1 MSWTKALH
9 FKSWA
14 DTQESRHM
22 LPLLVR
28 RLIRAVVPYES
39 TVVFPAGEQVQ
50 RPGLDGI
57 VEAEKGNQFVPS
69 GKSAW
74 EMGVTNDKKGKADE
88 DFDKRTK
95 STSVEVMRESTFV
108 FVTPREWRKKD
119 EWAKDK
125 ENTSEWKSVKV
136 LDANDLEHWIEL
148 CPAVDV
154 WFSTLTSRRP
164 DGLLDLSARW
174 SAISRI
180 SSVALRPELL
190 LVSRESSVEKLLS
203 WVSEPPVSL
212 TLRSGTIEDGL
223 DFLAALV
230 ARNLHDCPHLER
242 VFVVNDINAWRHL
255 AVSREQLILVLP
267 ASVQL
272 NAEDVAEAV
281 QSGHHAI
288 VVGNR
293 VSPTY
298 GTEMILPRQEV
309 HQIAETLR
317 ECGFDDATAR
327 SAARSCCGSSSILK
341 RQLTRHPQTRF
352 PAWSNDQNRALLAP
366 FALVGGWVHA
376 DPKLVPKGP
385 LPDTTPIDLMCV
397 QEFVGVDQDSL
408 EIQISQWSAID
419 EPLFLR
425 FRNHIVVGS
434 REDAWFLLGGSI
446 TPGVLRR
453 FEDLASLVLDE
464 DNPAFDLEGDQRWM
478 ASIYGKTHSLSSELR
493 NGIIESLALM
503 AVYPTVASPVPG
515 VNFPSTVNKVLN
527 IALPAEASWKRWATF
542 DRQLPLFAEADPD
555 FLLTRIESD
564 LSSDSPQIPFLF
576 ENSGTGVFS
585 SNLHCGLLWALET
598 MAWSA
603 SFLPRVASVLAQLVE
618 IENRLEK
625 NIGNRPSASLQNIFL
640 WWLPHTNASVDERL
654 TQLTRVHAQQPEVG
668 WSLLSELLPKGT
680 TAFANPSVM
689 PRWRTWAVGWSRG
702 KVRQDA
708 PNYLL
713 RIAELVIELA
723 DNDPQRWAD
732 VFEGVFRCTP
742 EIRMSAVEQM
752 KRVAA
757 TSNEVAGRTAL
768 WKALSTTVSRHARHI
783 ASDWAFDQEL
793 LDELA
798 SIRDMLVPC
807 DPVDANEWLFSYHPD
822 LPNVDLLEDHDRYD
836 AELLSR
842 RTDAIREIVSTLGWE
857 GLKRLIVTSRDTAS
871 IGRIVGNEG
880 ILDADQL
887 GLPDLIE
894 SSAQSLRH
902 FACSFSATSFDNNSF
917 NFLVDLK
924 LRQWTANAASRVLC
938 CVPFERDSWNWITE
952 NVPQSHI
959 DAYWTNCRG
968 FVPEGRSSE
977 LEQAI
982 ETLLQYRRAFSA
994 ADMLQ
999 MAMRWYK
1006 CDAEWAYKV
1015 LEAGLSRSENE
1026 ESVESIDTYATQEL
1040 IKYLQQQST
1049 DQLARL
1055 AQIEWGY
1062 LSLLDPHSS
1071 DVAPATLLSEL
1082 QSNPALFVELLTL
1095 VYRGRSEPPREE
1107 PFDESEQ
1114 LQLRHG
1120 RELLDLFEQ
1129 LPGYLGDGLVDSDV
1143 LLTWIS
1149 EARRLAVEVDRIE
1162 TADLRIG
1169 KLLSNCP
1176 QVEGELWPPKAVCL
1190 GLETV
1195 GTDDILEGFT
1205 SGLISGRGVT
1215 SRSPF
1220 AGGEQERILADKYR
1234 EVAERCQASYARLAS
1249 ALRGLAEYYDQYA
1262 ENEDEEAERRKLER

>member
-1 MSWTKALH
+1 MSWTKAIH

-14 DTQESRHM
+14 DTQESRHK

-28 RLIRAVVPYES
+28 RLIRGVVTSES

-50 RPGLDGI
+50 RPGLDGT
-57 VEAEKGNQFVPS
+57 VEAETGNQFVPS

-74 EMGVTNDKKGKADE
+74 EMGVTNDKKLKADE
-88 DFDKRTK
+88 DFDKRTM
-95 STSVEVMRESTFV
+95 STSVEVLQESTFV
-108 FVTPREWRKKD
+108 FVTPREWRT
-119 EWAKDK
+119 KDK
-125 ENTSEWKSVKV
+125 WAEEKEKNSKWKSVKV

-154 WFSTLTSRRP
+154 WFSTSTGRRP
-164 DGLLDLSARW
+164 EGLLDLSARW
-174 SAISRI
+174 AAISSI

-190 LVSRESSVEKLLS
+190 LVSREASVEKLLS
-203 WVSEPPVSL
+203 WFSEAPDSL
-212 TLRSGTIEDGL
+212 MLRSGTIEDGI
-223 DFLAALV
+223 DFLAAFV
-230 ARNLHDCPHLER
+230 AKNLHDSPHLER
-242 VFVVNDINAWRHL
+242 VFVVNDINAWRRL

-281 QSGHHAI
+281 RSGHHAI

-298 GTEMILPRQEV
+298 GTELILPRQEV

-317 ECGFDDATAR
+317 ECGFDDATSR

-352 PAWSNDQNRALLAP
+352 PTWSNEQNRALLAP

-397 QEFVGVDQDSL
+397 QEFMGVDQDSL
-408 EIQISQWSAID
+408 EMQIAQWSATD

-515 VNFPSTVNKVLN
+515 VNYPSTVNKVLN

-542 DRQLPLFAEADPD
+542 DRQLTLFAEADPD
-555 FLLTRIESD
+555 FLLTRIERD
-564 LSSDSPQIPFLF
+564 LSSESPQIPHLF
-576 ENSGTGVFS
+576 ENSGTDFFS

-618 IENRLEK
+618 VENRLGK

-654 TQLTRVHAQQPEVG
+654 TQLRRIHAQQPVVG
-668 WSLLSELLPKGT
+668 WSLLSGLLPKGT
-680 TAFANPSVM
+680 SAFADPSVM

-713 RIAELVIELA
+713 RIADLVIELA
-723 DNDPQRWAD
+723 DKDPQRWAD
-732 VFEGVFRCTP
+732 VFEGLFRCTP
-742 EIRMSAVEQM
+742 EIRMNSVEQL

-757 TSNEVAGRTAL
+757 TSNEVAGRTVL
-768 WKALSTTVSRHARHI
+768 WKALSITVSRHARHI
-783 ASDWAFDQEL
+783 MSDWAFDQEL

-798 SIRDMLVPC
+798 SIRDMLVPS
-807 DPVDANEWLFSYHPD
+807 DPVDANEWLFSNHPD

-836 AELLSR
+836 TELLAR
-842 RTDAIREIVSTLGWE
+842 RKDAIQKIVSALGWE
-857 GLKRLIVTSRDTAS
+857 GLKRLIITSRDAAS
-871 IGRIVGNEG
+871 IGRIVGTEG
-880 ILDADQL
+880 ILDAQQL
-887 GLPDLIE
+887 GLSELIE
-894 SSAQSLRH
+894 ASDQSLRQ
-902 FACSFSATSFDNNSF
+902 FACSYSATSFGKIGFSF
-917 NFLVDLK
+917 LLDLK
-924 LRQWTANAASRVLC
+924 LRKWTANASSRVLC
-938 CVPFERDSWNWITE
+938 CIPFEPASWNWITE
-952 NVPQSHI
+952 NVPQSHV
-959 DAYWTNCRG
+959 DSYWTTCRG
-968 FVPEGRSSE
+968 FVREGRSSE

-1006 CDAEWAYKV
+1006 CDAELAYKV
-1015 LEAGLSRSENE
+1015 LEAGLSRSDNE
-1026 ESVESIDTYATQEL
+1026 ESVKSIDTYATQEL
-1040 IKYLQQQST
+1040 IKYLQQQSA
-1049 DQLARL
+1049 DQSARL
-1055 AQIEWGY
+1055 ARIEWGY
-1062 LSLLDPHSS
+1062 LSLLDPHGSE
-1071 DVAPATLLSEL
+1071 VVPATLLMEL
-1082 QSNPALFVELLTL
+1082 QRNPSLFVDLLKL
-1095 VYRGRSEPPREE
+1095 VYRGRSETPREE
-1107 PFDESEQ
+1107 PLDESEQ
-1114 LQLRHG
+1114 FQCRHAQ
-1120 RELLDLFEQ
+1120 ELLNIFERV
-1129 LPGYLGDGLVDSDV
+1129 PGFSEEGSVDSDT
-1143 LLTWIS
+1143 LMAWIV

-1162 TADLRIG
+1162 ITDRQIG
-1169 KLLSNCP
+1169 KLLSHSP
-1176 QVEGELWPPKAVCL
+1176 QVDGESWPPDAVCL

-1195 GTDDILEGFT
+1195 GTDNILEGFT
-1205 SGLISGRGVT
+1205 NGLISGRGVT

-1220 AGGEQERILADKYR
+1220 AGGDQERTLAAKYR
-1234 EVAERCQASYARLAS
+1234 QVAERCQASYPRLAS
-1249 ALRGLAEYYDQYA
+1249 ALRGLAEHYDQYA
-1262 ENEDEEAERRKLER
+1262 EHEDEKAERRKLER